1 MGEMDRNPLLDPQPP
16 DVLTDAMQ
24 EYGERGRFTPFGYHH
39 SMVGYRRHRV

>member
-24 EYGERGRFTPFGYHH
+24 EYGERGQVHTIRLSSLYGWL
-39 SMVGYRRHRV
+39 S